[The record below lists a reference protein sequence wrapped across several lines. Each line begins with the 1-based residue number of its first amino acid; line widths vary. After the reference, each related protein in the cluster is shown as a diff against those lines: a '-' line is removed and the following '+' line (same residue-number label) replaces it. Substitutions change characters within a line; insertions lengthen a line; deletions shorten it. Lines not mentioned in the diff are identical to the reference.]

1 MRNRLIA
8 AMSLATVVVE
18 ASWRSGALSTAHHAA
33 ALLRPVG
40 AVPGPVTSMAS
51 AGCHR
56 LLREGAAVCVT
67 DAAEVMELAGALG
80 DDLAPAPPDAST
92 AGDASEGLDETAR
105 RVLEALPLRGS
116 ADIDALARGAGLAP
130 GEVRGALGVLE
141 LVRLA
146 VRAPTGWRR
155 APGARR

>member
-8 AMSLATVVVE
+8 AVSRATVVVE
-18 ASWRSGALSTAHHAA
+18 AAWRSGALSTAHHAA
-33 ALLRPVG
+33 ALSRLLG

-67 DAAEVMELAGALG
+67 DAADVMELAARAGEDLPPERTAERHDG
-80 DDLAPAPPDAST
+80 DDLDWASHRL
-92 AGDASEGLDETAR
+92 LD
-105 RVLEALPLRGS
+105 ALPLRSPAGTVE
-116 ADIDALARGAGLAP
+116 LARAAGLSV

-141 LVRLA
+141 LAGL
-146 VRAPTGWRR
+146 
-155 APGARR
+155 ARRIGVGWARSPRDA